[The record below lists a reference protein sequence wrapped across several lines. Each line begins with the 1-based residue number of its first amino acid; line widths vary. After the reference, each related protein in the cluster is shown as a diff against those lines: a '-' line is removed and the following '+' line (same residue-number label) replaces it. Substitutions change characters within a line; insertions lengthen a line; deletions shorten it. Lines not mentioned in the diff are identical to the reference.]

1 MNKTDRLRE
10 RFTGRLRPMGGV
22 WRHVAQT
29 ALLPYR
35 ISLLNSTALLAIAQ
49 LGEGTSQRELAEAIG
64 VDTAIVARIINELT
78 ASGLVQRR
86 VGDFD
91 QRVRTLWFT
100 EVGRL
105 LPQEIDAALRKARA
119 QILAQVDDRDLET
132 TLRVFHLM
140 ERAVWSVP
148 G

>member
-1 MNKTDRLRE
+1 
-10 RFTGRLRPMGGV
+10 MGGV

-132 TLRVFHLM
+132 ALRVFHLM

-148 G
+148 GCVVVY